1 MPVSQLAGGLRRC
14 GVARFQVAGEGG
26 PGVHDRAK
34 QGGDILFAALHGER
48 DACCAHA
55 NPRGGPAG
63 RRPRPDDNR
72 FRRLGAPLHHDR
84 CGFFRLDAPRQRP
97 PRQLVLRGR
106 DGVLEPVDFVEA
118 VFARMRMRCRHLDSF
133 LPLALGLLDGCEGLQ
148 QRRRA
153 DLRLGVGALLVHR
166 LKLLV
171 DIRPK
176 LLPEVARGL
185 CLRPPRERGRHLSLG
200 LLQPRDPLV
209 QQLAVGKAL
218 AKFAIRLEERIQ
230 RANLVFERSHLR
242 ADVVEPVLQVEDAIP
257 LRQQLLPAVPGLQNG
272 TDALLPR
279 IREAL
284 VLAILRLRPAVCFVP
299 TAESLLDLLGDL
311 PPQGLLVHVGRGI
324 NGGLQQVANVPQF
337 ACLLLFPDR
346 DERALEF
353 CLSREQDM
361 PKRGLAVHEH
371 LAEPLLHGAGI
382 GDRGRAVA
390 EPAQLDG
397 TPAFLERPACALVFK
412 GERDVGVIAVGQRQ
426 PGLHGAVESRSRHVR
441 GREQRMKDRLSQ
453 RGLAQLV
460 RSVNHHQRLRQVPG
474 LVYEAAERMQSD
486 RVQPHARDTSS
497 MSRWAS
503 VAASG

>member
-1 MPVSQLAGGLRRC
+1 M
-14 GVARFQVAGEGG
+14 RF
-26 PGVHDRAK
+26 
-34 QGGDILFAALHGER
+34 
-48 DACCAHA
+48 
-55 NPRGGPAG
+55 
-63 RRPRPDDNR
+63 
-72 FRRLGAPLHHDR
+72 
-84 CGFFRLDAPRQRP
+84 
-97 PRQLVLRGR
+97 
-106 DGVLEPVDFVEA
+106 
-118 VFARMRMRCRHLDSF
+118 RHLDSF

-185 CLRPPRERGRHLSLG
+185 CLRPPGERGRHLSLG

-218 AKFAIRLEERIQ
+218 AKFAIRLDERIQ

-324 NGGLQQVANVPQF
+324 NGGLKQVANVPQF

-353 CLSREQDM
+353 GLPRE
-361 PKRGLAVHEH
+361 
-371 LAEPLLHGAGI
+371 
-382 GDRGRAVA
+382 
-390 EPAQLDG
+390 
-397 TPAFLERPACALVFK
+397 
-412 GERDVGVIAVGQRQ
+412 
-426 PGLHGAVESRSRHVR
+426 
-441 GREQRMKDRLSQ
+441 
-453 RGLAQLV
+453 
-460 RSVNHHQRLRQVPG
+460 
-474 LVYEAAERMQSD
+474 
-486 RVQPHARDTSS
+486 
-497 MSRWAS
+497 
-503 VAASG
+503 